1 MLSDGDENSG
11 LSPKAI
17 LGASTTSI
25 LGAAEVEETGDGRVA
40 AAGFAAGVAD
50 ARDVAVRLP
59 DDLVAGDCEKA
70 LTKPAAVFDARW
82 PTDDD
87 TLDAMDEVAA
97 AG

>member
-1 MLSDGDENSG
+1 MV
-11 LSPKAI
+11 
-17 LGASTTSI
+17 
-25 LGAAEVEETGDGRVA
+25 EVEALGNEHVTA
-40 AAGFAAGVAD
+40 ARFAAGVAD